1 MAIRVCEVA
10 FRDSSGVRHSV
21 QVEAE
26 TLYEAV
32 VLGVTR
38 LRKEVWVERVNS
50 GTLLE
55 VEVREPATKHAVTF
69 RQVEQWLGST
79 SPSPAEKSK
88 KAKLSL
94 MLVQGT

>member
-1 MAIRVCEVA
+1 MAVRVCEVA
-10 FRDSSGVRHSV
+10 FQDSSGVRHSV

-38 LRKEVWVERVNS
+38 LRKDVWVERVNS
-50 GTLLE
+50 GTVLE
-55 VEVREPATKHAVTF
+55 IEVREPATKHSMTLA
-69 RQVEQWLGST
+69 QVERWLGSI

-88 KAKLSL
+88 KARLSL
-94 MLVQGT
+94 MLVQGK